1 MTTPNTDYSPERIET
16 QWQSAWASENRYH
29 AMTHDT
35 ADKKH
40 YYSLSMLPYPSGELH
55 MGHVRN
61 YSISDVMARH
71 RRQQGDSVF
80 QPMGWDAFGLP
91 AENAAI
97 KNGFPPHQWTIE
109 NIQRMRDQF
118 KRLGFS
124 FDWSAELATCEPG
137 YYRWEQWL
145 FLKMLERGLAY
156 RKESWVNW
164 DPVDQ
169 TVLANEQV
177 VDGCGWRS
185 GAPVEQKKIAQWFFK
200 ITDYA
205 QELLDGID
213 SLDGWPDQ
221 VRTMQR
227 HWIGRSEGTTL
238 HFNVTGS
245 DDTLSTYTTRADTL
259 MGVTFIAI
267 AADHPIAKKA
277 ATNSDTIQ
285 AFIKQC
291 RNNSVAERDLAT
303 QHKAGIVTPFTA
315 IHPITQELIPIWI
328 TNYVLMSYGE
338 GAVIG
343 VPAHDE
349 RDYEFARTHN
359 LPIQPVI
366 QNAEHPDWNYD
377 DSVMTHTGV
386 LIHSGEFNGLDNSDA
401 KNVISKAL
409 AEKAQADVSVQYRL
423 RDWGVSRQRY
433 WGTPIPIIYCD
444 SCGAVP
450 VPESDLPVV
459 LPTDIIPSGEGS
471 PLATHEDFINTLCP
485 SCQAPAKRETDTMDT
500 FVESSWYYARY
511 CCANDNNA
519 MLNDTA
525 KRWTPVDQYVGGVE
539 HAVMHLLYARF
550 FHKVLRDLG
559 LLDSDEPFTR
569 LLTQGMVC
577 KDGVKMSK
585 SKGNTVSPGDLI
597 ERYGADTV
605 RFFIIFAGPPQ
616 QDMMWSDAGVDGSY
630 RFLKRVWA
638 LGDALSHLPL
648 HESNDPLDHDTLDA
662 NSKKVRHE
670 IHGILAQA
678 KDDMDKQHLNT
689 VASSAM
695 KLLNVLSKNDAYK
708 EIDMRVTRES
718 MQILLSLL
726 SPICPHLCEELWTT
740 LAYPGCV
747 ETTAWLTP
755 APKAMV
761 QDQIEYVIQING
773 KLRARMPQ
781 SASADQAT
789 VEAAAL
795 ALEDVQRYITDK
807 TIKRVIVVPKR
818 LVNIVVT

>member
-1 MTTPNTDYSPERIET
+1 MTTPATDYSPERIET
-16 QWQSAWASENRYH
+16 QWQATWASENRYD
-29 AMTHDT
+29 AMKNEDLTG
-35 ADKKH
+35 KH

-61 YSISDVMARH
+61 YSISDVMARY

-109 NIQRMRDQF
+109 NIKRMRDQF

-124 FDWSAELATCEPG
+124 FDWSAELATCEPD

-145 FLKMLERGLAY
+145 FLQMLKRGLAY

-213 SLDGWPDQ
+213 TLDGWPDQ

-238 HFNVTGS
+238 HFKLNDS
-245 DDTLSTYTTRADTL
+245 DDNLSTYTTRPDTL
-259 MGVTFIAI
+259 MGVAFIAI
-267 AADHPIAKKA
+267 AADHPIAQKA
-277 ATNSDTIQ
+277 AQNNEAIQ
-285 AFIKQC
+285 AFIKKC

-303 QHKAGIVTPFTA
+303 QEKLGIETAFTA
-315 IHPITQELIPIWI
+315 IHPITQAPIPIWI

-349 RDYEFARTHN
+349 RDYEFAKAYN
-359 LPIQPVI
+359 LAIPPVI
-366 QNAEHPDWNYD
+366 QNADHPDWNYD
-377 DSVMTHTGV
+377 ESVMTLPGK
-386 LIHSGEFNGLDNSDA
+386 LINSGEFDGLDNIEA
-401 KNVISKAL
+401 KTVIAQAL
-409 AEKAQADVSVQYRL
+409 ANKGQADVSVQFRL
-423 RDWGVSRQRY
+423 RDWGISRQRY
-433 WGTPIPIIYCD
+433 WGAPIPIIYCD

-459 LPTDIIPSGEGS
+459 LPTDIVPTGEGS
-471 PLATHEDFINTLCP
+471 PLVKHEAFVNTTCP
-485 SCQAPAKRETDTMDT
+485 ECSKPARRETDTMDT

-511 CCANDNNA
+511 CCANESNA
-519 MLNDTA
+519 MLNDAA
-525 KRWTPVDQYVGGVE
+525 KRWTPVNQYVGGVE

-550 FHKVLRDLG
+550 FHKVLRDLD

-585 SKGNTVSPGDLI
+585 SKGNTVSPLDLI

-605 RFFIIFAGPPQ
+605 RFFIIFAGPPK
-616 QDMMWSDAGVDGSY
+616 QDLMWSDAGVDGSY

-638 LGDALSHLPL
+638 LGDALKEFDL
-648 HESNDPLDHDTLDA
+648 HQNNEPINHEALDGS
-662 NSKKVRHE
+662 SKKVRHE
-670 IHGILAQA
+670 THSILAQA
-678 KDDMDKQHLNT
+678 RDDMDKQHLNT
-689 VASSAM
+689 VASATM
-695 KLLNVLSKNDAYK
+695 KLLNVLNKNDLYK
-708 EIDMRVTRES
+708 EIDTRVTRES

-726 SPICPHLCEELWTT
+726 SPICPHMAEELWTH

-755 APKAMV
+755 DPKALE
-761 QDQIEYVIQING
+761 QDTIEYVIQING
-773 KLRARMPQ
+773 KLRARMAQ

-795 ALEDVQRYITDK
+795 ALEDIQRYITDK